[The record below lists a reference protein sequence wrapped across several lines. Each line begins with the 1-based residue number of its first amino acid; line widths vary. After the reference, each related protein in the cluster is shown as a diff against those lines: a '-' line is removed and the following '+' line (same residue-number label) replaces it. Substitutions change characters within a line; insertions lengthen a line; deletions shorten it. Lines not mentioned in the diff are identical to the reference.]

1 MIRVLFVCL
10 GNICRSP
17 MAEAVF
23 QHSVNQAGLGDQFE
37 IDSAGTGGWH
47 AGEQAH
53 SGTRNVLK
61 VNNIPYDGRARQI
74 VRDELAQYDYVLVMD
89 RSNLSDIM
97 RFGEPE
103 NTEIALFLSYAVQDG
118 LVDVDEVPDP
128 YYTNNFD
135 YVYDLVQKGS
145 QALLE
150 HIQQQHNI

>member
-47 AGEQAH
+47 TGEQAH

-61 VNNIPYDGRARQI
+61 VNNIPYDGRARQV

-150 HIQQQHNI
+150 HIRQQHNI